1 MKSIH
6 DVRGTVPRELVEIVA
21 AATLVFMMS
30 VWEHLPMIAPNHYSD
45 IASVYW
51 RDGIGTG
58 EHLIPYYQYTFEYP
72 VLIGALVYLTSS
84 VSLVVPDFSVALNY
98 YVLATDAVLYPFAIG
113 TVIAVYKIAVL
124 LGRDRSRIWKAF
136 LIVPSFVMFVVY
148 NWDIIAIFFATLS
161 IYYYLKREKTKSAL
175 SLGLGI
181 SAKLYPAVL
190 VPVYLAEE
198 RDWRSRIRMLLLS
211 IAPFAALNLPFVLAN
226 FAGWLETWR
235 YLAEWGI
242 ENSWLIFVF
251 NQMDPTAH
259 YAALLVVLYLVY
271 KGLAGTARKSYEDTS
286 ARLVERAFLVNI
298 AWLVGNYI
306 VTPQMALMLLPFY
319 ALIPSVSLLVIYLAE
334 VMNAL
339 VIVLWFTPG
348 LSFGN
353 PLSPASPVQWL
364 ALGRQLVW
372 LGLFIHIL
380 YPEKGRRIARLF
392 RMLVEP
398 VST

>member
-1 MKSIH
+1 
-6 DVRGTVPRELVEIVA
+6 
-21 AATLVFMMS
+21 
-30 VWEHLPMIAPNHYSD
+30 
-45 IASVYW
+45 
-51 RDGIGTG
+51 
-58 EHLIPYYQYTFEYP
+58 
-72 VLIGALVYLTSS
+72 
-84 VSLVVPDFSVALNY
+84 
-98 YVLATDAVLYPFAIG
+98 
-113 TVIAVYKIAVL
+113 
-124 LGRDRSRIWKAF
+124 
-136 LIVPSFVMFVVY
+136 
-148 NWDIIAIFFATLS
+148 
-161 IYYYLKREKTKSAL
+161 
-175 SLGLGI
+175 
-181 SAKLYPAVL
+181 
-190 VPVYLAEE
+190 
-198 RDWRSRIRMLLLS
+198 
-211 IAPFAALNLPFVLAN
+211 
-226 FAGWLETWR
+226 
-235 YLAEWGI
+235 
-242 ENSWLIFVF
+242 
-251 NQMDPTAH
+251 MDPTAH